1 MSAITGAINELQQL
15 GKNLLLNPTPNN
27 LARYRKAATHAQRV
41 LELEHYTIN
50 EVIKICNMVLEAER
64 MTNA

>member
-1 MSAITGAINELQQL
+1 MSAITGAINELKQL
-15 GKNLLLNPTPNN
+15 GENLVANPTPDN

-41 LELEHYTIN
+41 LQLENYTIN